1 MANKLQ
7 PNTFDE
13 EIKAFNTMYM
23 LPTLSSPGMP
33 YVGDSEKTARQKL
46 AERLADF
53 KDILREEIDEVDEII
68 RKVEAGDSP
77 EEILTELADWLGDIQ
92 VYCASEMRKFG
103 LDNSVILGIIMS
115 SNRSKLGKD
124 GKPVYDARGKVM
136 KGPDYWKPEP
146 MIRKYIT
153 AASRQAA
160 REAENKAGK

>member
-1 MANKLQ
+1 MSNKL
-7 PNTFDE
+7 PVNTFDE

-23 LPTLSSPGMP
+23 LPTLDSPGIP
-33 YVGDSEKTARQKL
+33 FVGDSEKTARQKFV
-46 AERLADF
+46 ERLADF
-53 KDILREEIDEVDEII
+53 KDILKEELDEADEII
-68 RKVEAGDSP
+68 RKIEAGDSP
-77 EEILTELADWLGDIQ
+77 EEVLTELADWLGDMQ

-103 LDNSVILGIIMS
+103 LDNSVILGTIMA

-124 GKPVYDARGKVM
+124 GKPIFDARGKVM

-160 REAENKAGK
+160 RNK

>member
-53 KDILREEIDEVDEII
+53 KDILKEELDEVDEII
-68 RKVEAGDSP
+68 RKVEVGDSP
-77 EEILTELADWLGDIQ
+77 EEILTELGDWLGDIQ

-103 LDNSVILGIIMS
+103 LDNSVIIGIIMA

-136 KGPDYWKPEP
+136 KGPDFFPPEP
-146 MIRKYIT
+146 EIRRYI
-153 AASRQAA
+153 AAAVRQAA
-160 REAENKAGK
+160 RASEAG